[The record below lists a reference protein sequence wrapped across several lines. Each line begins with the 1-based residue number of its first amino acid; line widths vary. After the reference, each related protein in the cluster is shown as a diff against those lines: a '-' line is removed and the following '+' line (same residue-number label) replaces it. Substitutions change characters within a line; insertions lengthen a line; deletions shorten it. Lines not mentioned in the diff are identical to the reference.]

1 VNLTF
6 GAAGGTR
13 RLVKSE
19 PPSGPERDEAEFD
32 RGRLERVIPELVRRI
47 LEAGLEKISEGPE
60 SVRRAMGDLRLPRD
74 VLHAMLSQLDET
86 KSGLYRVVA
95 KEVRD
100 ILEQTNF
107 AEELVRA
114 LTAVS
119 FEVRTS
125 VRFVPNEDGAR
136 ATPEVK
142 SKVQVHRKN
151 APAPSPDTRAPEQR
165 PDPPSPGANAPA
177 AEKREDK
184 S

>member
-1 VNLTF
+1 
-6 GAAGGTR
+6 
-13 RLVKSE
+13 VKSE
-19 PPSGPERDEAEFD
+19 PPSGPERDEAELD
-32 RGRLERVIPELVRRI
+32 RSRLERVVPELVRRI
-47 LEAGLEKISEGPE
+47 LEAGLEKLSEGPE
-60 SVRRAMGDLRLPRD
+60 NVRRAVGDLRLPREA
-74 VLHAMLSQLDET
+74 LHAMLSQLDET
-86 KSGLYRVVA
+86 KTGLYRVVA

-119 FEVRTS
+119 FEIRTS
-125 VRFVPNEDGAR
+125 VRFVPNENGAR

-151 APAPSPDTRAPEQR
+151 APAPAPDNHAAEQPTDGPAASDRAP
-165 PDPPSPGANAPA
+165 G